1 MNRVISFSLL
11 CALLILCFSGC
22 SIPNDANT
30 EKEPVR
36 ETSPSTNDST
46 DNSGQESEASTEQE
60 SDSET
65 STDTDDSTD
74 NPDQESTANTEQES
88 NPETSPSTDNSTDIS
103 DQENEAYYATLNDFF
118 AYMQKDTNGM
128 EKIQFYIERQDLHYQ
143 LKESGEYNDEKW
155 SNATILVT
163 VDCNYDLA
171 TDEDWYKT
179 CSNTDFLT
187 LNTAFFNEYSHE
199 FSEGHFSP
207 WGVLPA
213 LHFIYAHSAGTFSE
227 ALTTFYSDYT
237 VLKRLVDLEYVNCIY
252 IQYFYSVPGSYFDE

>member
-1 MNRVISFSLL
+1 MNRIISLALL
-11 CALLILCFSGC
+11 CTLLLMCFSGC

-46 DNSGQESEASTEQE
+46 DNFGQESE
-60 SDSET
+60 
-65 STDTDDSTD
+65 
-74 NPDQESTANTEQES
+74 ANTEQES
-88 NPETSPSTDNSTDIS
+88 DPETSPGADNSTDNFDQESAANTEQESTPETFPSTDNSTDIS
-103 DQENEAYYATLNDFF
+103 DQENEAYYAALNDFF
-118 AYMQKDTNGM
+118 ANMQKDTNGM
-128 EKIQFYIERQDLHYQ
+128 DKIQFSIERQDLHYQ

-163 VDCNYDLA
+163 VSCNYDLA
-171 TDEDWYKT
+171 TDEDWYKA

-237 VLKRLVDLEYVNCIY
+237 VLKRLIDLEYVTKIS

>member
-1 MNRVISFSLL
+1 MKKIIPFVLL
-11 CALLILCFSGC
+11 GTLLLICFSGC
-22 SIPNDANT
+22 SIPNSANS
-30 EKEPVR
+30 EKESER
-36 ETSPSTNDST
+36 ETSSNTNDNFN
-46 DNSGQESEASTEQE
+46 NSDQESEASTEQK

-74 NPDQESTANTEQES
+74 NPDQESAANTEQES
-88 NPETSPSTDNSTDIS
+88 TPETSPSTDNSTDIS

-118 AYMQKDTNGM
+118 AYMQKDTNGID
-128 EKIQFYIERQDLHYQ
+128 KIQFYIERQDLHYQ

-171 TDEDWYKT
+171 TDEDWYKA
-179 CSNTDFLT
+179 CSNTDIKT
-187 LNTAFFNEYSHE
+187 LNIALFNEYSQE
-199 FSEGHFSP
+199 LSEGHFSP
-207 WGVLPA
+207 LGIQPA

>member
-1 MNRVISFSLL
+1 MNRIISLALL
-11 CALLILCFSGC
+11 CTLLLMCFSGC

-46 DNSGQESEASTEQE
+46 DNSGQESEVSTEPE

-65 STDTDDSTD
+65 STGADNSTD
-74 NPDQESTANTEQES
+74 NPDQESTANTEQET
-88 NPETSPSTDNSTDIS
+88 NPETFPSTDNSTDIS
-103 DQENEAYYATLNDFF
+103 DQENEAYYAALNDFF
-118 AYMQKDTNGM
+118 ANMQKDTNGID
-128 EKIQFYIERQDLHYQ
+128 KIQFSIERQDLHYQ

-163 VDCNYDLA
+163 VSCNYDLA
-171 TDEDWYKT
+171 TDEDWYKA

-237 VLKRLVDLEYVNCIY
+237 VLKRLIDLEYVTKIS

>member
-1 MNRVISFSLL
+1 MNRIISLALL
-11 CALLILCFSGC
+11 CTLLLMCFLGC

-36 ETSPSTNDST
+36 ETSPGADNST
-46 DNSGQESEASTEQE
+46 DNSNQESA
-60 SDSET
+60 
-65 STDTDDSTD
+65 
-74 NPDQESTANTEQES
+74 ANTEQES
-88 NPETSPSTDNSTDIS
+88 DPETSPDADNSTDNSDQESAANTEQESTPETSSDTTDSADNS
-103 DQENEAYYATLNDFF
+103 DQENEAYYAALNDFF
-118 AYMQKDTNGM
+118 ANMQKDTNGID
-128 EKIQFYIERQDLHYQ
+128 KIQFSIERQDLHYQ
-143 LKESGEYNDEKW
+143 LKESGEYNGEKW

-163 VDCNYDLA
+163 VSCNYDLA
-171 TDEDWYKT
+171 TDEEWYKA

-237 VLKRLVDLEYVNCIY
+237 VLKRLVDLEYVTKIS

>member
-1 MNRVISFSLL
+1 MNRIISLALL
-11 CALLILCFSGC
+11 CTLLLMCFSGC

-46 DNSGQESEASTEQE
+46 DNFGQESE
-60 SDSET
+60 
-65 STDTDDSTD
+65 
-74 NPDQESTANTEQES
+74 ANTEQES
-88 NPETSPSTDNSTDIS
+88 TPETSSDTTDSTDNSG
-103 DQENEAYYATLNDFF
+103 QENEAYYAALNDFF
-118 AYMQKDTNGM
+118 ANMQKDTNGID
-128 EKIQFYIERQDLHYQ
+128 KIQFYIERQDLHYQ

-163 VDCNYDLA
+163 VSCNYDLA
-171 TDEDWYKT
+171 TDEEWYKA
-179 CSNTDFLT
+179 CSNADFLT

-237 VLKRLVDLEYVNCIY
+237 VLKRLVDLEYVTKIS